1 MVSMIVL
8 KQLSTLQKLCLDL
21 LLVRMEAQ
29 RESVEGSDWSGT
41 SKCQDDV
48 LITGISKLIAV
59 PIDLLC
65 IDSITRTVFRMFVV
79 ISIGKLAAAM
89 TIPFI
94 AVQCSTW
101 LENSPEML
109 ECDDLVLDIVCL
121 CGNCVSQLCFQDR
134 V

>member
-1 MVSMIVL
+1 MVVL
-8 KQLSTLQKLCLDL
+8 KQLSTLQELCLDL

-29 RESVEGSDWSGT
+29 REGVEGGDWSGT

-48 LITGISKLIAV
+48 LITGISKLVTV
-59 PIDLLC
+59 PIDLLR

-79 ISIGKLAAAM
+79 ISVGELAAAM

-94 AVQCSTW
+94 AVQCSAW
-101 LENSPEML
+101 LKDGPEVL
-109 ECDDLVLDIVCL
+109 ERDDLVLDIVCL
-121 CGNCVSQLCFQDR
+121 CCNRVSQLCFEDC